1 MNVKPFINL
10 FTWLLVLVGLVFIL
24 NDRLLFGLIIMATYI
39 VTALFLEE
47 MIQEV
52 ADEYNIEKAPY
63 KWIFILW
70 IVIALT
76 FGPLIIAY
84 SIVTTNFKQ
93 KQ

>member
-10 FTWLLVLVGLVFIL
+10 FTWLLVLVGLIFVL
-24 NDRLLFGLIIMATYI
+24 NDCILFGLTVMATYI

-52 ADEYNIEKAPY
+52 ADEYNIEKSPY

-70 IVIALT
+70 IAVALV

-84 SIVTTNFKQ
+84 SITNIIFKQ